1 MPRTKGNQSAVTIM
15 ETTKTRNVIIV
26 IGEGTFRPNVGRR
39 EEERKG
45 KGRKG
50 GRDRRGDIRRIK
62 QKKLT
67 RVSTIAHTWPTG
79 MINPAKSPSSTGYLT
94 QELPHTSAP
103 HEMPS
108 PIIIAR
114 LGLQSKE
121 SAQEKPLSKDGGP

>member
-1 MPRTKGNQSAVTIM
+1 M
-15 ETTKTRNVIIV
+15 ELM
-26 IGEGTFRPNVGRR
+26 
-39 EEERKG
+39 
-45 KGRKG
+45 
-50 GRDRRGDIRRIK
+50 RI
-62 QKKLT
+62 
-67 RVSTIAHTWPTG
+67 TG

-121 SAQEKPLSKDGGP
+121 SAQEKPLSKDRGP